1 MTRDGVTWGVASV
14 RSNARASITALATS
28 FGRRRAS
35 LMSSRTSRLRGSS
48 LGSAAVPTTQV
59 HLGLTSPTVEGA
71 APTATAT
78 VEGAAALLREAV
90 KMNAQALAA
99 MFRASSEDWDGMAFT
114 KSEFR
119 KAIPLIG
126 VKASRAE
133 IDALFDEIDADKGG
147 SS

>member
-1 MTRDGVTWGVASV
+1 MASV

-28 FGRRRAS
+28 FGRKRAS
-35 LMSSRTSRLRGSS
+35 LMSSRTSRLRSSS

-71 APTATAT
+71 APTAT

-90 KMNAQALAA
+90 KMNAQALAD
-99 MFRASSEDWDGMAFT
+99 MFRGSSEDWDGMAFT

-133 IDALFDEIDADKGG
+133 IDALFDEIDADQGG